1 MQEFVKRDPSLAGA
15 TTFDAPQPMNVI
27 ANGEVEPA
35 KVMRVAGNFYGL
47 LGTGAAAGRII
58 EPGDEREGVAVLGY
72 GYWAVE
78 EKASGRFAGDVGFA
92 DFHRMIEPSIRGVPE
107 AGWVLAPD
115 FHGRGYASEAV
126 AAALQWLDQHR
137 RGRSVSI
144 IDPANLP
151 SLKLAAR
158 NGFREYART
167 VMMGEK
173 VILLER
179 E

>member
-1 MQEFVKRDPSLAGA
+1 MDVPPLETERLRMRAHRVDDFPALKAMWSEEAVTHYIGGR
-15 TTFDAPQPMNVI
+15 PMRPD
-27 ANGEVEPA
+27 ECWT
-35 KVMRVAGNFYGL
+35 RLLRYRGL
-47 LGTGAAAGRII
+47 WPL
-58 EPGDEREGVAVLGY
+58 LGY